1 MVASLEG
8 ISNDEKETQE
18 TDKDFL
24 KPPETHEQEAKSKT
38 VKKNIVKVRVV
49 VKCNKICF
57 TLIHLFNFFV
67 YNNLNYCL

>member
-1 MVASLEG
+1 VSSLEG
-8 ISNDEKETQE
+8 KSNEENGTQE

-57 TLIHLFNFFV
+57 THIHSFNFYV
-67 YNNLNYCL
+67 HNNLKYCL

>member
-8 ISNDEKETQE
+8 KSNDEKDTQE

-24 KPPETHEQEAKSKT
+24 KPPESHVQEKKCKT

-49 VKCNKICF
+49 VKCNKYDSLTYAIIFIF
-57 TLIHLFNFFV
+57 T
-67 YNNLNYCL
+67 